1 MLLAVQIPQTHEMF
15 LMGIFD
21 AIIIYRIAYDVLIY
35 QK

>member
-1 MLLAVQIPQTHEMF
+1 MLLAVQIPQTHGMF

-21 AIIIYRIAYDVLIY
+21 AVIIYRIAYDVLLY

>member
-21 AIIIYRIAYDVLIY
+21 AIIIYRIACDVLLY